1 MHFPKSAAR
10 CLGIKQTNEDRVVRP
25 VKNRDG
31 PIAGIPHTGGGG
43 SRQSGPDDND
53 PVSATTKFGP
63 PTTASF
69 LHHTTTV
76 IGNPLLFHPSSRTLH
91 RMTLSRLKYPYSPP
105 SSTLSP
111 PLTPCQS
118 SPPSETD
125 DLCSACK
132 GAGEFVICDHCPRV
146 FHFLCCDP
154 PMLEAPTG
162 SFSCYECSVKL
173 KPAEEIAA
181 DSLNFTPL
189 GPLFRGLDAINT
201 RAFAL
206 PPDVQGHFEDV
217 AARPDGSYFEETRK
231 FPL

>member
-1 MHFPKSAAR
+1 VF
-10 CLGIKQTNEDRVVRP
+10 RP

-53 PVSATTKFGP
+53 PVSATQIPAP
-63 PTTASF
+63 PNHMIF
-69 LHHTTTV
+69 LSSTTTQT
-76 IGNPLLFHPSSRTLH
+76 INHNHNHFSFPFPSSHMILT
-91 RMTLSRLKYPYSPP
+91 TTFPSLKFPYSPP

-111 PLTPCQS
+111 PLTPCQG
-118 SPPSETD
+118 SPPSESD

-132 GAGEFVICDHCPRV
+132 GAGEFVCCDNCPRV

-154 PMLEAPTG
+154 PRLDAPPG
-162 SFSCYECSVKL
+162 SFLCNECTAKL
-173 KPAEEIAA
+173 KPAEEVEPY
-181 DSLNFTPL
+181 SLL
-189 GPLFRGLDAINT
+189 GPLFKSLESINP

-206 PPDVQGHFEDV
+206 PQDIRDRFENV
-217 AARPDGSYFEETRK
+217 AARPDGSYSEETKK